1 MQRKGSPLVSD
12 RSSSRGHLMRVV
24 TCGDLARA
32 RWAPALGTLGDAAT
46 GLPALPTRGDVDP
59 LLDDLPAAARLAVA
73 GDDAAL
79 AAVLVRLLRRERLD
93 VEVAV
98 LPADGSAAALVWG
111 LPTDPAA
118 ALALARDGT
127 ARPAP
132 LVRDDH
138 GGLVAGRHATGP
150 VHGEVYCEEHRVL
163 RGDAAEV
170 SVAPDPAGGVT
181 VTVLGPRRLGGLRA
195 GSVTA
200 RSGRAVQ
207 LGCRPAV
214 TVVRDGLPGDRPVSR
229 RSWYRHIEDWRLVR
243 PGRG

>member
-1 MQRKGSPLVSD
+1 ML
-12 RSSSRGHLMRVV
+12 RVV
-24 TCGDLARA
+24 TCGDNART
-32 RWAPALGTLGDAAT
+32 RWADVLRDLGPVD
-46 GLPALPTRGDVDP
+46 LPALPARGDVDP
-59 LLDDLPAAARLAVA
+59 LLDELRGAARLVVA

-93 VEVAV
+93 LEVAL
-98 LPADGSAAALVWG
+98 LPVPDSAAAQVWG
-111 LPTDPAA
+111 LPTGTAA

-138 GGLVAGRHATGP
+138 GGLVAGRHTAGP

-170 SVAPDPAGGVT
+170 AVSPDPAGGVRVA
-181 VTVLGPRRLGGLRA
+181 VTGPRRLGGLRT
-195 GSVTA
+195 GRVTERA
-200 RSGRAVQ
+200 GRAVQ

-214 TVVRDGLPGDRPVSR
+214 TIARDGVPSDRPVAR
-229 RSWYRHIEDWRLVR
+229 RSWYRHTEDWLLVR
-243 PGRG
+243 P